1 MDGSLKLTDRKYR
14 DVFLT
19 VKELSQLL
27 KIKASTLYAWVA
39 QGKIPFYKTIG
50 LIRFSS
56 EEISEWLASKA
67 HRDRQP
73 IPLNLAGNGPGTLDA
88 LIARAK
94 REVYNPRHGETR
106 PRSSLNRK
114 EGDNGAL

>member
-1 MDGSLKLTDRKYR
+1 MY
-14 DVFLT
+14 LT

-27 KIKASTLYAWVA
+27 KVKASTLYSWAA
-39 QGKIPFYKTIG
+39 QDKIPVQPMNG

-56 EEISEWLASKA
+56 EEIDAWLASQA
-67 HRDRQP
+67 HRDMKP
-73 IPLNLAGNGPGTLDA
+73 IPLNLSGDGQGALEG

-106 PRSSLNRK
+106 PLLSLNRK
-114 EGDNGAL
+114 EEDHGAL